1 MLVLLIGAVSVLG
14 QDVRH
19 ELTNAHVQQFRH
31 FFDHDFAIDLVLR
44 LIELVLSFF
53 LLGSEHDNAGDFFN
67 SIATMKEGILRAFE
81 DQNIDIP
88 FPTSIE
94 IHTTNNTPE
103 PSIDNSDELNQS
115 HNP

>member
-1 MLVLLIGAVSVLG
+1 MVKF
-14 QDVRH
+14 
-19 ELTNAHVQQFRH
+19 ELST
-31 FFDHDFAIDLVLR
+31 
-44 LIELVLSFF
+44 F

-67 SIATMKEGILRAFE
+67 SIAIMKEGILRAFE

-94 IHTTNNTPE
+94 IHTANNTPE
-103 PSIDNSDELNQS
+103 TSIDNSDDLNPS

>member
-1 MLVLLIGAVSVLG
+1 MKIPTIIQRVIDTDPNLSMTSCRLSALSEYSL
-14 QDVRH
+14 
-19 ELTNAHVQQFRH
+19 
-31 FFDHDFAIDLVLR
+31 DFT
-44 LIELVLSFF
+44 F

-67 SIATMKEGILRAFE
+67 SIAIMKEGILRAFE

-94 IHTTNNTPE
+94 IHTANNTPE
-103 PSIDNSDELNQS
+103 PSIDNSDDLNPS